1 MNKRIL
7 SLAGAA
13 AVVASAAALIG
24 YKSRRDLKQSILSY
38 KSATGE
44 LVTAF
49 VATTAGTVLAI
60 VADQLN
66 EEKYPNRAEKLQKAD
81 DKLTSLCT
89 SKSTRNKEIS

>member
-1 MNKRIL
+1 MNKLIL
-7 SLAGAA
+7 SLAGTA

-24 YKSRRDLKQSILSY
+24 YKSRRDLKQSIRSY

-49 VATTAGTVLAI
+49 VVTTAGTVLAI

-66 EEKYPNRAEKLQKAD
+66 EDKYPNRAEMLQKAD
-81 DKLTSLCT
+81 DKLTELVT
-89 SKSTRNKEIS
+89 PKDN